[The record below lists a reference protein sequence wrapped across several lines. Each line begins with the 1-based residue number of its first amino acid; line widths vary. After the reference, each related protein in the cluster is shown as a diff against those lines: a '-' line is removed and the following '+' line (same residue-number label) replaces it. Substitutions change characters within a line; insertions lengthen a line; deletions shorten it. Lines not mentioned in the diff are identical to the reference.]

1 MLHALNFFFN
11 NLSFIICKLL
21 RVFFSHSRSFSP
33 STFINIIIKN
43 GYIIYFHLFYF
54 QLTIFSTIFF
64 LFFTSKL
71 YEMHVVVKIM
81 SVIILY
87 WKNVFF
93 FFAYCFIIPDIEL
106 GIWLCSHRERER
118 ERDFQKSN

>member
-1 MLHALNFFFN
+1 M
-11 NLSFIICKLL
+11 
-21 RVFFSHSRSFSP
+21 R
-33 STFINIIIKN
+33 
-43 GYIIYFHLFYF
+43 
-54 QLTIFSTIFF
+54 
-64 LFFTSKL
+64 
-71 YEMHVVVKIM
+71 VVVKVM

-118 ERDFQKSN
+118 IPNPIEDEIYTKFKKMLNREKSGENDITLEKKYHYC